1 MQTPQAIRPGRYNIL
16 YIDDEENNIIVFR
29 NAFFRYYN
37 IFTAV
42 SGEQG
47 LEILRQQEIHLV
59 VTDQKMPGMTGVE
72 VLEQV
77 VKEFPSTMRMILTAY
92 SDIEVI
98 MKAINECGIYQYL
111 LKPWDAREVKIVID
125 NALENHRLTE
135 HNKTLVQNLKEA
147 NESLEQKV
155 KERTEELTR
164 INAIKDK
171 LFSIISHDLR
181 TPMAS
186 FKVFLDVLMSFRQG
200 EIDQDKLD
208 AYYLKMHGYIHNVMN
223 LLDNLLNWSLSQLG
237 EKQPVL
243 AEVDVL
249 QMIRETVQLSGP
261 AASKK
266 GIAIVERIEEEHCLV
281 TGDQNMISLILRNLI
296 GNAIKFS
303 HENAQIEVVLS
314 HENGHAKIA
323 VCDEGVGMNEEIL
336 EDLFNP
342 AIHISTRG
350 TGEEKGAGLG
360 LKLCKEFVEMQSG
373 NISVRSEHQKGTTF
387 EVLLPLA
394 NQA

>member
-1 MQTPQAIRPGRYNIL
+1 MQSPQAIRPGRYNVL

-37 IFTAV
+37 IFTAL

-47 LEILRQQEIHLV
+47 LEVLRKEDIHLV
-59 VTDQKMPGMTGVE
+59 ITDQKMPGMTGVE

-77 VKEFPSTMRMILTAY
+77 VKEFPNTMRMILTAY

-111 LKPWDAREVKIVID
+111 LKPWEAREVKIVID

-135 HNKTLVQNLKEA
+135 HNRALVQNLKEA
-147 NESLEQKV
+147 NEGLEVKV
-155 KERTEELTR
+155 KERTEELER

-186 FKVFLDVLMSFRQG
+186 FKVFLDVLMSFRSG
-200 EIDQDKLD
+200 DIDQEKLD
-208 AYYLKMHGYIHNVMN
+208 AYYLKMHGYIHSVMN
-223 LLDNLLNWSLSQLG
+223 LLDNLLNWSLTQLG
-237 EKQPVL
+237 EKQAVL
-243 AEVDVL
+243 AEVDLVK
-249 QMIRETVQLSGP
+249 QVQETIELSAP

-266 GIAIVERIEEEHCLV
+266 KLTIKESYGEEPALV
-281 TGDQNMISLILRNLI
+281 LGDQNMISLILRNLI

-303 HENAQIEVVLS
+303 HEGSQIEVSLRR
-314 HENGHAKIA
+314 EGDKISVA
-323 VCDEGVGMNEEIL
+323 VADEGVGMSEEVL
-336 EDLFNP
+336 QDLFDP
-342 AIHISTRG
+342 AIHISSRG

-360 LKLCKEFVEMQSG
+360 LKLCKEFVEMQTG
-373 NISVRSEHQKGTTF
+373 DLSVRSEHKKGTTF
-387 EVLLPLA
+387 ICSLPVA
-394 NQA
+394 AR